1 MFNFEGSTSR
11 HHERYYFTESSE
23 RETQLLSDSR
33 DHSDSQKF
41 LGHSGHGDDLHENIE
56 TIFPSKATDCEP
68 NTDLIHITVP
78 DQLHCASTSGDT
90 SLGSISTAAS
100 SIATASLSSEAVNSS
115 IDEVVDLKLVQLDSA
130 PYRFLA
136 QWRLQPAFLPSPG
149 FQLLEKVYVV
159 LCLE

>member
-1 MFNFEGSTSR
+1 M
-11 HHERYYFTESSE
+11 H
-23 RETQLLSDSR
+23 Q
-33 DHSDSQKF
+33 
-41 LGHSGHGDDLHENIE
+41 NIE

-90 SLGSISTAAS
+90 SLDSISTAAS

-115 IDEVVDLKLVQLDSA
+115 IDEVVAFSSSVVVDLKLVQLDSA